1 MDEFI
6 LVHQTRMRKS
16 QLFTVNMRQQVQCGT
31 NQGFNNGS
39 EPWNKCFS
47 SGACAIVKGEGH
59 SRNRIF
65 FVITNKKF
73 I

>member
-16 QLFTVNMRQQVQCGT
+16 QLFTVNMRQQVPCGT

-39 EPWNKCFS
+39 EPGMSVSPRVHAQLLNMHQTKS
-47 SGACAIVKGEGH
+47 YLELANGG
-59 SRNRIF
+59 N
-65 FVITNKKF
+65 N
-73 I
+73 

>member
-16 QLFTVNMRQQVQCGT
+16 QLFTVSMRQQVPYGT

-39 EPWNKCFS
+39 EP
-47 SGACAIVKGEGH
+47 
-59 SRNRIF
+59 
-65 FVITNKKF
+65 
-73 I
+73 

>member
-16 QLFTVNMRQQVQCGT
+16 QLFTVSMRQQVPYGT

-39 EPWNKCFS
+39 EPWNECFS
-47 SGACAIVKGEGH
+47 LVHAQLLNMHQTKSYLELANGG
-59 SRNRIF
+59 N
-65 FVITNKKF
+65 N
-73 I
+73 